1 MAAAE
6 CHNAAGNAA
15 YKARKYQEAADHYGK
30 AKQADGSV
38 ARYWTNRANA
48 LWK

>member
-6 CHNAAGNAA
+6 RHNAAGNAA
-15 YKARKYQEAADHYGK
+15 YKNSKFQEAADHYTK
-30 AKQADGSV
+30 AIEADASV
-38 ARYWTNRANA
+38 AKFRTNRANA

>member
-6 CHNAAGNAA
+6 RHNAAGNAA
-15 YKARKYQEAADHYGK
+15 YKEGRYQEAEEHYSEAIKADVFT
-30 AKQADGSV
+30 AKY
-38 ARYWTNRANA
+38 RTNRANA